1 MYFAGFLQDATN
13 KEELFNLLTEDAV
26 KHDYPPSKHMYITSG
41 SHVKSNS
48 ADVLV
53 SANHHKETDNR
64 ICLHVDDA
72 LNDGATT
79 VLARPVGIDVVA
91 ILVGIFHNLVQ
102 HHPGMQL
109 WVGFGTGKHFRY

>member
-72 LNDGATT
+72 LNDGVTA
-79 VLARPVGIDVVA
+79 VLARPVGIDVV
-91 ILVGIFHNLVQ
+91 VQ

-109 WVGFGTGKHFRY
+109 WVSFGTGKHFRYVHIKSICQ